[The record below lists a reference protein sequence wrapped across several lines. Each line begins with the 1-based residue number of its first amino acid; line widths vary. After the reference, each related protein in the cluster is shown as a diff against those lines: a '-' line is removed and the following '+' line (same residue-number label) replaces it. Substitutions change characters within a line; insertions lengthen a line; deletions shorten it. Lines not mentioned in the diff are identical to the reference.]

1 MIGWFDKMI
10 NDDPFE
16 IGLSVPTCP
25 LLTNIFNK
33 KVIKENN
40 RFVLPGY
47 YSVSEMS
54 RRLDQDS
61 HYREQQLDQ
70 T

>member
-1 MIGWFDKMI
+1 MI
-10 NDDPFE
+10 NDDPSEF
-16 IGLSVPTCP
+16 GLPFPTCP
-25 LLTNIFNK
+25 LLANVFNK
-33 KVIKENN
+33 KTIKNN
-40 RFVLPGY
+40 KFVLPGY